1 MSTKVEFP
9 RSSYRSLLWLLA
21 KIMKTSPFLTLGW
34 GVLVLLNAG
43 IGAAELLVIREAVNT
58 LVEVD
63 TLTPVIPWLSV
74 LCVFFFTQQ
83 VISTLLPLLREKI
96 RISAGYALQRS
107 ALQKTGDLPLK
118 AFDVE
123 QSHNLISRVIAG
135 GDSQAIRLMQD
146 ALNFIESVPI
156 LITSA
161 VVLGIISVWIPVLII
176 AGTLILRFIEIQLGS
191 RQRHFEVEQ
200 THNKRLAEYY
210 TRLLTERSSAAEIR
224 LWGISEVLMK
234 RWREM
239 LSEYLSS
246 RLRLIFQ
253 NTYQGVVACFV
264 FTLTVSLALL
274 IAALSSGG
282 MEAGLAALVLK
293 ALWTIGTG
301 MNAIQYYV
309 IGFVQ
314 HAGYGA
320 DLQHLLK
327 SFQDEPASDSDG
339 RIYPH
344 PTRKAILLEDV
355 SYRYPGA
362 KTDALRGVNLEIRC
376 GEIIAV
382 VGENGAGKTTFAH
395 ILAGLRRP
403 TSGQMTINGIDAST
417 IALPEIQRACTMV
430 FQRPL
435 RYPDILRENLA
446 FNSDEISDLE
456 CESVLGQV
464 RLSGDTFNLEGLLGP
479 EFGGVDLSGGEWQRL
494 AIARCLLKKDAE
506 LLIFDEPTAALDPLA
521 ELELFEHF
529 VHLVDGKSAILIAH
543 RLGPTRLAD
552 RVVVL
557 DNGRIAEVGKPT
569 ELLHKQ
575 GKYAGMFAAQ
585 SEWYQ

>member
-21 KIMKTSPFLTLGW
+21 RVMKASPFLTFGW

-43 IGAAELLVIREAVNT
+43 VGAAELLVIRKAVNT
-58 LVEVD
+58 LVAVK
-63 TLTPVIPWLSV
+63 TLTPMMPWLTV
-74 LCVFFFTQQ
+74 LCLFFLTQR
-83 VISTLLPLLREKI
+83 IITTLLPLLREKI

-107 ALQKTGDLPLK
+107 TLQKTGDLPLK
-118 AFDVE
+118 AFDDE
-123 QSHNLISRVIAG
+123 RSHNLISRVIAG

-156 LITSA
+156 LVTSA

-176 AGTLILRFIEIQLGS
+176 AGTLILRFIEIRLGS

-200 THNKRLAEYY
+200 TQNKRLAEYY
-210 TRLLTERSSAAEIR
+210 TRLLTERSSAAEAR
-224 LWGISEVLMK
+224 LWGISEVLIK
-234 RWREM
+234 RWREIF
-239 LSEYLSS
+239 SEYLSS

-253 NTYQGVVACFV
+253 NTYQGVLACFI
-264 FTLTVSLALL
+264 FTIIVSLALL
-274 IAALSSGG
+274 VAALSAGR

-320 DLQHLLK
+320 DLQYLLK
-327 SFQDEPASDSDG
+327 SFQGEAASDSDG
-339 RIYPH
+339 GIYPH
-344 PTRKAILLEDV
+344 PIREAILLEDV

-362 KTDALRGVNLEIRC
+362 ETDALSDINIEIRP

-403 TSGQMTINGIDAST
+403 TAGEMTIDGIDAST
-417 IALPEIQRACTMV
+417 IAPDEIQRACTMV

-435 RYPDILRENLA
+435 RYPEILRENLA
-446 FNSDEISDLE
+446 LNGNETSDLQ
-456 CESVLGQV
+456 CESALRQV
-464 RLSGDTFNLEGLLGP
+464 GLSADTLDLESFLGP

-494 AIARCLLKKDAE
+494 AIARCLLKKDVE

-557 DNGRIAEVGKPT
+557 DNGRVAEVGKPT
-569 ELLHKQ
+569 ELLRKQ
-575 GKYAGMFAAQ
+575 GKYAEMFAAQ